1 MQNTSE
7 GNLRIQKSRVRGDR
21 DSAMGHELRLTT
33 LHSTL
38 TMASVASQIV
48 FHPTVSQCL
57 KFGGTTLGR
66 DKVNNV

>member
-1 MQNTSE
+1 
-7 GNLRIQKSRVRGDR
+7 
-21 DSAMGHELRLTT
+21 MGHELRLTT
-33 LHSTL
+33 LHSTF

-48 FHPTVSQCL
+48 LHPTVSQCL